1 MKIKSKGHLKVKT
14 VINFETIF
22 TIHNMDKVL
31 LSRNREVVLLLFRTT
46 NRDQPDL
53 KIRIFKKI
61 YVMFVSACVCIC

>member
-22 TIHNMDKVL
+22 TIHNMDRIL

-53 KIRIFKKI
+53 KI
-61 YVMFVSACVCIC
+61 